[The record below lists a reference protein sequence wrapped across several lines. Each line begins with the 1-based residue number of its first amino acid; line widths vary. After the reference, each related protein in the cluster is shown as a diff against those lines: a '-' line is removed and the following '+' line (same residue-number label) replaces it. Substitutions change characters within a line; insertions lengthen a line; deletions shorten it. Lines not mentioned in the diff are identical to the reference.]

1 MRLRIAGGVWLRL
14 PLEYLGKNGEIV
26 MGLVLDLLKEN
37 WLTLVI
43 AVALVSAAVLLRT
56 TATDLASTEEFDQRV
71 QSGLP
76 VVVEFYTNT

>member
-1 MRLRIAGGVWLRL
+1 
-14 PLEYLGKNGEIV
+14 

-43 AVALVSAAVLLRT
+43 VVVLVTTALLLRT
-56 TATDLASTEEFDQRV
+56 AGTDLASTEEFDQRV